1 MQPLM
6 LDVAW
11 RLGYPRSK
19 SEVSLSWLVNSKT
32 ENEEKRRKL
41 YQLNPKKYRYVCKL
55 PLCVTCWCPIQ
66 LPVVSSAVVTPHV
79 ARGGQMSNRASSP
92 WQQTPEGRNNRRWT
106 TS

>member
-41 YQLNPKKYRYVCKL
+41 YQLNPKKYRYASYT
-55 PLCVTCWCPIQ
+55 CV
-66 LPVVSSAVVTPHV
+66 
-79 ARGGQMSNRASSP
+79 
-92 WQQTPEGRNNRRWT
+92 
-106 TS
+106 

>member
-41 YQLNPKKYRYVCKL
+41 YQLNPKKYRYVCRL
-55 PLCVTCWCPIQ
+55 TLTVCDMSGVLCNCLWCPLQ
-66 LPVVSSAVVTPHV
+66 WLRPTWP
-79 ARGGQMSNRASSP
+79 G
-92 WQQTPEGRNNRRWT
+92 EGR
-106 TS
+106 

>member
-1 MQPLM
+1 M

-41 YQLNPKKYRYVCKL
+41 YQLNPKKYRYASYT
-55 PLCVTCWCPIQ
+55 CVWHVWSPMQ

-79 ARGGQMSNRASSP
+79 ARGGQMSNRASS
-92 WQQTPEGRNNRRWT
+92 T
-106 TS
+106 